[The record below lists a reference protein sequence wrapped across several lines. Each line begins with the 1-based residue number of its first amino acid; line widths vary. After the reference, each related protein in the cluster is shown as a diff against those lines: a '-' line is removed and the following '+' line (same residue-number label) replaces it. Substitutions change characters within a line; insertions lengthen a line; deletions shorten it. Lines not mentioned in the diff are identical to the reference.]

1 VYRNPF
7 AEIFLYHNLFHHMSN
22 NLKKGSDEAEFAKP
36 LYVPIKRRSFFMYAG
51 ATAGATALL
60 LSGCDDDDSG
70 GNNMPGAVS
79 LGSGDVGVL
88 NYAYALEQL
97 EAAFYAQVIA
107 TPYANISS
115 DERTALTAI
124 SKHEAIHR
132 DFFKAAITA
141 AAPTQIIP
149 GLTPDFSKIN
159 FSDRTQVLTAAKTF
173 EDLGVAAYNGAGSL
187 IQSGTYLLLAGKIV
201 SVEARHAAYIRDLL
215 TPGSFSGSDV
225 VNAAGLDQALPVAT
239 VLAAAQTYIKETIN
253 GDNVGK

>member
-1 VYRNPF
+1 
-7 AEIFLYHNLFHHMSN
+7 MSKLLN
-22 NLKKGSDEAEFAKP
+22 SGGDEAEFAKP

-60 LSGCDDDDSG
+60 LSGCGDDENDDVVQ
-70 GNNMPGAVS
+70 PGIVS

-107 TPYANISS
+107 TPYANISA
-115 DERTALTAI
+115 DERAALTAI
-124 SKHEAIHR
+124 AKHEAIHR

-141 AAPTQIIP
+141 AAPTMIIP
-149 GLTPDFSKIN
+149 GLTPDFSKVT
-159 FSDRTQVLTAAKTF
+159 FSDRTSVLTTAKTF
-173 EDLGVAAYNGAGSL
+173 EDLGVGAYNGAGQL
-187 IQSGTYLLLAGKIV
+187 IQNPTYLLLAGKIV
-201 SVEARHAAYIRDLL
+201 SVEARHAAYIRDLI

-225 VNAAGLDQALPVAT
+225 VNASGLDQALSVAT
-239 VLAAAQTYIKETIN
+239 VLGAAQAFIKEKIN